1 MGQTAKVTLR
11 RSDVPGLGA
20 PRGAGTRTP
29 SNERNVC
36 PSLRGVG
43 IRLWRQGRPWA
54 DGKGPRAACAAL
66 AGDGFPPLLPE
77 RALADSAVSA
87 APRTCR
93 HEPFIQPAPREAPC
107 L

>member
-20 PRGAGTRTP
+20 PRGEGTRTP

-66 AGDGFPPLLPE
+66 AGDGFPQLLPE
-77 RALADSAVSA
+77 RALADCRERSPTHLPARAVYPA
-87 APRTCR
+87 RAP
-93 HEPFIQPAPREAPC
+93 
-107 L
+107 